1 MTFERGLIPTARM
14 LNAANYMQVVDSE
27 VASMLVGLRLARE
40 FPEVAED
47 VLIHSAISPHMHAEH
62 LDLLNR
68 VARYIA
74 TGTTGDDRLDFVIEH
89 SERKKKAE

>member
-1 MTFERGLIPTARM
+1 MTFERGLIPTVRM
-14 LNAANYMQVVDSE
+14 LNAAHYMQSANSE
-27 VASMLVGLRLARE
+27 VASMLIGVRLARE

-47 VLIHSAISPHMHAEH
+47 VLIHSAISPHMEAQH

-74 TGTTGDDRLDFVIEH
+74 TGSTGDAGLDFVIEH
-89 SERKKKAE
+89 SQRKAEQ